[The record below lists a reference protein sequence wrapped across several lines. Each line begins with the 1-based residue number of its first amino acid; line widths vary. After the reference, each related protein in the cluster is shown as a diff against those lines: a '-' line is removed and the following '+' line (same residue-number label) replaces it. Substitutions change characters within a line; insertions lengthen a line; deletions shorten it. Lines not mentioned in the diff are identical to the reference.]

1 MKFKGGK
8 MNENNFIG
16 KNIKSLREKFK
27 FSQEE
32 LANKLNVS
40 SQAVSK
46 WETEESMPT
55 IDTLLRLSKI
65 FYTAVDDLIT
75 GQNSTEN
82 FTENESAIN
91 IELKSIYYAYH
102 RNENVG
108 TKMNDLVAKIL
119 PLYNYE
125 KDYYWIYSARII
137 LKGTIYGIL
146 EDNDIDENKVNIKK
160 IKEIL
165 QFSNLDLQ
173 DKRNQILSYFDNKS
187 DKTKEYL
194 SSYLCNAQS
203 TANSIMG
210 LIVTYINILSL

>member
-1 MKFKGGK
+1 
-8 MNENNFIG
+8 MNENNFVG
-16 KNIKSLREKFK
+16 NNIKRLREKFK

-46 WETEESMPT
+46 WETEESMPA
-55 IDTLLRLSKI
+55 IDTLIRLSKV
-65 FYTAVDDLIT
+65 FYTSVDDLIT
-75 GQNSTEN
+75 GQNTTDN
-82 FTENESAIN
+82 FNENENAIN

-102 RNENVG
+102 RKENIG
-108 TKMNDLVAKIL
+108 TKINDLVAKIL

-125 KDYYWIYSARII
+125 KDYYWIYSARIV

-146 EDNDIDENKVNIKK
+146 EDKNTNESNINLNKVKDV
-160 IKEIL
+160 L

-173 DKRNQILSYFDNKS
+173 DKRNKILAYFEDKS
-187 DKTKEYL
+187 DKTREYL

-210 LIVTYINILSL
+210 LIITYVNILSL